1 LSTPHP
7 VVLPSP
13 PTEGRPI
20 GTRIAALDV
29 LRGFAL
35 CGILFVNIRPIS
47 HWGYEASVVADRAPD
62 FFTYLF
68 GLAFTERMFPLF
80 ALLFGMGFVLFLES
94 ATARSARP
102 RLVLLR
108 RLIVL
113 LGIGVLHFVVYPGEV
128 LATYAVVAIA
138 VLLPSSFLPRWVV
151 AVGGVLMTVVAAP
164 VGGQFLVPG
173 LFLLGAA
180 IIRYRVLDVI
190 NRRPRLLLAFFAVS
204 FIGAVGTSA
213 WLAGNI
219 INAGFGPASS
229 ISGLVTMFAFASG
242 LLLLMRNGRVA
253 SGLQRVFAPLGRMA
267 LTNYLSATIVVA
279 LASRIFE
286 LPALEWQTGYAVL
299 VAAVVLPLQWLAS
312 WLWLRSF
319 RYGPAEWLWRTATWW
334 APQPMKRAT
343 RAAEPV
349 LPGTLGS

>member
-1 LSTPHP
+1 
-7 VVLPSP
+7 V
-13 PTEGRPI
+13 

-35 CGILFVNIRPIS
+35 CGILFVNIQPIA
-47 HWGYEASVVADRAPD
+47 HWGYEAPVLADRVPD

-94 ATARSARP
+94 AAARSARP
-102 RLVLLR
+102 RVVLLR
-108 RLIVL
+108 RLLVL
-113 LGIGVLHFVVYPGEV
+113 LGIGVLHAVVYPGEV
-128 LATYAVVAIA
+128 LATYAVLAIL

-164 VGGQFLVPG
+164 VGSQFLVPG

-180 IIRYRVLDVI
+180 IIRYRVLDTI
-190 NRRPRLLLAFFAVS
+190 NRRPQLLLAFFTAC
-204 FIGAVGTSA
+204 FIGAVGTSV
-213 WLAGNI
+213 WLAGDI
-219 INAGFGPASS
+219 ISAGFGPASS

-242 LLLLMRNGRVA
+242 LLLLMRNDRVA
-253 SGLQRVFAPLGRMA
+253 TGLQRVFAPLGRMA
-267 LTNYLSATIVVA
+267 LTNYLSATVVLA
-279 LASRIFE
+279 IASRTFE
-286 LPALEWQTGYAVL
+286 LQALEWQTGYAVL

-334 APQPMKRAT
+334 APQPMKR
-343 RAAEPV
+343 
-349 LPGTLGS
+349 